1 MSTDGSVSRWM
12 SGYWLL
18 VPLILAAI
26 LIRNWVEEPQT
37 LVPDAPLGI
46 TVGRADYLLE
56 NFTTRHYDINGAL
69 EYHLIGEMLAHY
81 PDDDRAEITKPV
93 LTLTRDQTT
102 WLIVAQGGRLTREPD
117 IVTLI
122 GDVRIERSVDD
133 GSAEPVTILS
143 RNVAIELDK
152 DYLYTDEH
160 VRVETP
166 GLVVEADGLQ
176 SSIKE
181 GKLEL
186 LSDVK
191 ALYEAANPPSFKPSS
206 KP

>member
-1 MSTDGSVSRWM
+1 MSTDGSVSRWL
-12 SGYWLL
+12 SRYWLL

-26 LIRNWVEEPQT
+26 LIRNWVEQPET
-37 LVPDAPLGI
+37 LVPDAPLGL
-46 TVGRADYLLE
+46 TVGQADYLLE
-56 NFTTRHYDINGAL
+56 NFDTRHYDANGGL

-81 PDDDRAEITKPV
+81 PEDNRAEITKPV

-102 WLIVAQGGRLTREPD
+102 WLIIAQGGRLTREPD

-122 GDVRIERSVDD
+122 GEVRIERTEDD
-133 GSAEPVTILS
+133 GSIEPITILS
-143 RNVAIELDK
+143 RNVAVELDE
-152 DYLYTDEH
+152 DYLHTDEH
-160 VRVETP
+160 VRVESR
-166 GLVVEADGLQ
+166 GVVVEADGLQ

-186 LSDVK
+186 LSNVNARYDV
-191 ALYEAANPPSFKPSS
+191 ANPPFGPAS